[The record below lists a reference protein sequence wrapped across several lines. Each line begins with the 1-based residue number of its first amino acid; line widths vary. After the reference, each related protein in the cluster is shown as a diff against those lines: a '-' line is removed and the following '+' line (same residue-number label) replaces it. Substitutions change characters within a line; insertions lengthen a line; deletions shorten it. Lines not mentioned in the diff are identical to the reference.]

1 MCLIKQIKINEIQQT
16 INLMHRKIN
25 KTTPKQINEKI
36 KYKNHQKLS
45 K

>member
-1 MCLIKQIKINEIQQT
+1 MKINEIQQS

-25 KTTPKQINEKI
+25 KTTPKQIIEKI
-36 KYKNHQKLS
+36 KYKKSS